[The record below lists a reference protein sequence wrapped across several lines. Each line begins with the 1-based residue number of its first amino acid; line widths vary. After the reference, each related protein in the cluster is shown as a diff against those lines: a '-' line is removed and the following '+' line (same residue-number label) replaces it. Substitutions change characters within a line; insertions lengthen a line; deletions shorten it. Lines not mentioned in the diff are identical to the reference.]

1 MSTMTTQVSVAPT
14 GPALRT
20 AGRAGIAFAIAYVI
34 TFVLNTAISTL
45 SPTFSIEYPTPA
57 QMQESQ
63 WYGALFALLF
73 TLVGLL
79 AVVAL
84 GGVARLL
91 DDAGS
96 TLAPA
101 TRATI
106 AAVGTGF
113 FFFGAGP
120 VTQHGFVN
128 EYIAGAGASPETQST
143 VVQSLYVLA
152 QAGPVLVSYAAA
164 AFFAVTAIAGRR
176 SLPRPLVVIHAI
188 IAIMIP
194 AVTFAFAFAG
204 GLVLLI
210 PYLAGTGIWLLRRAA
225 RA

>member
-1 MSTMTTQVSVAPT
+1 MRET
-14 GPALRT
+14 
-20 AGRAGIAFAIAYVI
+20 
-34 TFVLNTAISTL
+34 
-45 SPTFSIEYPTPA
+45 
-57 QMQESQ
+57 Q

-73 TLVGLL
+73 TIVGIF
-79 AVVAL
+79 AVTAL
-84 GGVARLL
+84 GGVSRLIE
-91 DDAGS
+91 DAGS

-101 TRATI
+101 SRATI

-113 FFFGAGP
+113 FFMGAGP
-120 VTQHGFVN
+120 ITQHGFVN
-128 EYIAGAGASPETQST
+128 DYIAGAGASPEVQAT

-152 QAGPVLVSYAAA
+152 QAAPVLVSYAAA

-176 SLPRPLVVIHAI
+176 TLPLPLVVIHAL
-188 IAIMIP
+188 IAVLIP

-210 PYLAGTGIWLLRRAA
+210 PYLAGTGIWLLRRAS

>member
-1 MSTMTTQVSVAPT
+1 MSTTVPATAAPT
-14 GPALRT
+14 AAALRT
-20 AGRAGIAFAIAYVI
+20 AGRAGIAFTIAYVV
-34 TFVLNTAISTL
+34 TFVLNTTMSTL

-57 QMQESQ
+57 QMQETQ

-73 TLVGLL
+73 TVVGIF
-79 AVVAL
+79 AVIAL

-91 DDAGS
+91 EDAGS

-101 TRATI
+101 GRATI

-120 VTQHGFVN
+120 ITQHGFVN
-128 EYIAGAGASPETQST
+128 EYIAGAGASPEVQST
-143 VVQSLYVLA
+143 VVQSLFVLA
-152 QAGPVLVSYAAA
+152 QSAPVLVSYAAA
-164 AFFAVTAIAGRR
+164 AFFAVTAVAGRGA
-176 SLPRPLVVIHAI
+176 LPRPLVAIHVILAVL
-188 IAIMIP
+188 IP
-194 AVTFAFAFAG
+194 AITFAFAFAG

-210 PYLAGTGIWLLRRAA
+210 PYLAGTGIWLVRRAA